1 MQVSGIN
8 DKKNVKELTYKVLF
22 GHNRINSK
30 SDIIFCQSFPT
41 IHNFIKLYKK
51 EFGSHK
57 VLAHEL
63 QRAESNLVYNKII
76 KKIMLIF
83 PDVKIVTVH
92 DSIIFPKIWRNEIEQ
107 IFDYELSQ
115 ELSLK

>member
-1 MQVSGIN
+1 M
-8 DKKNVKELTYKVLF
+8 
-22 GHNRINSK
+22 
-30 SDIIFCQSFPT
+30 
-41 IHNFIKLYKK
+41 YKK